1 MVDLHVEV
9 ILNWMH
15 HSMRAPMKVKVQ
27 HICAQLVIET
37 GWEVPTAASAP
48 EPEPTQEERA
58 AREALL
64 FGSAAGGSDEDIC

>member
-27 HICAQLVIET
+27 HVCRQPE
-37 GWEVPTAASAP
+37 PPP
-48 EPEPTQEERA
+48 EPEPPQQERA